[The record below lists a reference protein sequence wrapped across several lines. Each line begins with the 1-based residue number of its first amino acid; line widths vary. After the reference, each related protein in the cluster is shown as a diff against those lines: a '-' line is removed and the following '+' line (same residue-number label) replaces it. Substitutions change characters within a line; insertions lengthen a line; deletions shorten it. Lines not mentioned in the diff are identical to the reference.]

1 MSVGIGCG
9 GLYRQHLPREIVH
22 LNTAA
27 GSEHIQLELALKP
40 IWQAWGGEEGL
51 GHCGHQM
58 TCFMC
63 CSGEEDLNIKTAM
76 RIMFIGESFSAWL
89 YLK

>member
-40 IWQAWGGEEGL
+40 ISQAW
-51 GHCGHQM
+51 QV
-58 TCFMC
+58 
-63 CSGEEDLNIKTAM
+63 DLNIKTAM

>member
-1 MSVGIGCG
+1 MKICEVGHRRWHWFLLTAPPTPDHDYDDDDCDDGDGDDGDDGG

-40 IWQAWGGEEGL
+40 IWQA
-51 GHCGHQM
+51 
-58 TCFMC
+58 
-63 CSGEEDLNIKTAM
+63 
-76 RIMFIGESFSAWL
+76 
-89 YLK
+89 